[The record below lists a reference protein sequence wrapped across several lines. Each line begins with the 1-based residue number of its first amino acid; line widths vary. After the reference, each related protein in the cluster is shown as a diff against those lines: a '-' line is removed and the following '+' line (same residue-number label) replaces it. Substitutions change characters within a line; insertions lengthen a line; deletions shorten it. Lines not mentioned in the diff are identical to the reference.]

1 MNYNISHNRK
11 FEELD
16 AALSADSALLYSQA
30 NGGRSLL
37 FVYPPHE
44 ETLYIEEA
52 KRRYGSWFAFIDARA
67 IFISFIDGM
76 GVDNFLS
83 NYKEFGDE
91 LFDDKDQYDDPTYLK
106 LLTEQ
111 IKNSI
116 EEGKTPA
123 LIHTGALYGTNFGN
137 INLMEHPVVMK
148 SPIPFVVFY
157 PGMDE
162 QGNILFLNKQIASKY
177 RCLIIR

>member
-1 MNYNISHNRK
+1 MSYNISHNGK

-37 FVYPPHE
+37 FVYPPQE
-44 ETLYIEEA
+44 ESLYLEEA
-52 KRRYGSWFAFIDARA
+52 KRRYDSRFYFIDARA
-67 IFISFIDGM
+67 LFISFIDKM
-76 GVDNFLS
+76 GIDNFLS
-83 NYKEFGDE
+83 SYKEFGNE

-106 LLTEQ
+106 IL
-111 IKNSI
+111 IKQI
-116 EEGKTPA
+116 EESIAEGKIPA

-137 INLMEHPVVMK
+137 INLMEHSVVMK

-157 PGMDE
+157 PGVEDH
-162 QGNILFLNKQIASKY
+162 GNILFLNKQIASKY

>member
-1 MNYNISHNRK
+1 MSYTIDYNKK

-16 AALSADSALLYSQA
+16 AALSADSAQLYSQA

-37 FVYPPHE
+37 FAYPPHE
-44 ETLYIEEA
+44 ENLYIEEA
-52 KRRYGSWFAFIDARA
+52 QRRYDGRFSFIDARA
-67 IFISFIDGM
+67 IFISFIDKM
-76 GVDNFLS
+76 GIDNFLS
-83 NYKEFGDE
+83 SYREFGNE

-106 LLTEQ
+106 LLLEQ
-111 IKNSI
+111 IKESI
-116 EEGKTPA
+116 EKGKIPA

-137 INLMEHPVVMK
+137 INLMEHPIVMK

-157 PGMDE
+157 PSVEE